1 MAADLNNDGQ
11 LDAIAACGFE
21 SSVTRALQPRRGLGD
36 GSFAGWDA
44 LVLDDNPMSLA
55 AGDGTFSAFTPVG
68 GTTSGPG
75 GTAAWDVDMDGDTD
89 LIDRSTGSWW
99 ESNGDGSFASPRPLV
114 AGTSGR
120 IWAQGNF
127 DLDGLP
133 DLLLQSEDGHFWL
146 VLTDG
151 G

>member
-1 MAADLNNDGQ
+1 M
-11 LDAIAACGFE
+11 
-21 SSVTRALQPRRGLGD
+21 
-36 GSFAGWDA
+36 
-44 LVLDDNPMSLA
+44 LDDNPMSLA
-55 AGDGTFSAFTPVG
+55 AGDVDADGATDLVVADVEGETKVALGAGDGTFSAFTPVG